1 MSSIGHA
8 QVRHKILIVDDQVT
22 IIAALFC
29 ILEQKYE
36 VFQATSGLQAL
47 EFCPLHQPDLIILDV
62 HMPDMDGHEV
72 CMRLKDNPLTRD
84 IPVIFITS
92 QNDPADEARALELG
106 AVDFISKPVNTVVVN
121 ARVATHLR
129 IRMLE
134 QELRQLA
141 FYDVLTKLPNR
152 RLLMDRLHKAILD
165 SKRNQRSAALL
176 FLDLNKF
183 KVLNDTHG
191 HEIGDLFL
199 IEIAARIRKVV
210 RQNDTVSRFGGDEFV
225 ILLEGLDQDLTLA
238 RGFVRAI
245 EDKIHQTL
253 DADYIFGAVTH
264 RCTVSIGAQIFMGDA
279 EKAGAIIRAADL
291 AMYQE
296 KRQTRQE
303 R

>member
-1 MSSIGHA
+1 MLSIGNA
-8 QVRHKILIVDDQVT
+8 EVRQQILIVDDQVT

-29 ILEQKYE
+29 ILEEKYE
-36 VFQATSGLQAL
+36 VFQATSGAQAL
-47 EFCPLHQPDLIILDV
+47 AFCQTHHPDLIILDV

-72 CMRLKDNPLTRD
+72 CMRLKDDPLTQD

-152 RLLMDRLHKAILD
+152 RVLMDRLTKAILD

-183 KVLNDTHG
+183 KLLNDTYG

-199 IEIAARIRKVV
+199 VEIATRIRQVV

-225 ILLEGLDQDLTLA
+225 ILLEGLDHDLVLA
-238 RGFVRAI
+238 EGFVHAI
-245 EDKIHQTL
+245 ENKIHHSL
-253 DADYIFGAVTH
+253 DADYILGTVTH
-264 RCTVSIGAQIFMGDA
+264 RCTVSIGTHIFMGDA
-279 EKAGAIIRAADL
+279 EDAHAIIRAADM
-291 AMYQE
+291 AMYEE
-296 KRQTRQE
+296 KRQKQQAR
-303 R
+303 